1 MPRKLVIFGNGLGRA
16 LNNDHFN
23 LTSAMRSV
31 WISED
36 CLTPAQKDLIATAIE
51 GVEIENGPENEEQ
64 LFGTQ
69 LALLACEL
77 LEKATNDETLGRWL
91 TDDALGYPS
100 ALNKYTYEV
109 ARHFH
114 NHDMELVFH
123 DRWNRFI
130 NSFLAFVFRSKS
142 HVATLNYDTLLY
154 EPFNNSLEIDGAQI
168 QLCNGF
174 NGTLLDGYTHGLGFS
189 AQNLERRF
197 NPEQKAYYMH
207 LHGSP
212 LFVDDDGGT
221 PRKLTRAQLQ
231 NEIGEKKSHIVL
243 THGAMKPVVIS
254 SSKVLEMY
262 WSHLAEAIHEA
273 EEIILFGYSGADRHL
288 NNKIKKHREET
299 PVRVVERTHD
309 NQDGRSAYWSAKLGG
324 NTKVTAFQNILDFEN
339 WD

>member
-1 MPRKLVIFGNGLGRA
+1 MARKLVIFGNGLGRA
-16 LNNDHFN
+16 LDNDHFN
-23 LTSAMRSV
+23 LTAAMRSV
-31 WISED
+31 WASED

-77 LEKATNDETLGRWL
+77 LKEATNDEKLGHWL
-91 TDDALGYPS
+91 TEAAVDYPS

-114 NHDMELVFH
+114 RYEIKPESH
-123 DRWNRFI
+123 DRWNDFI
-130 NSFLAFVFRSKS
+130 NAFVNFVFRSKS

-154 EPFNNSLEIDGAQI
+154 EPFNNIHTIGGVQI
-168 QLCNGF
+168 RLCSGF
-174 NGTLLDGYTHGLGFS
+174 NGTLLDGYTHGHGFS
-189 AQNLERRF
+189 VQNMERLY
-197 NPEQKAYYMH
+197 NPDQKAYYMH

-212 LFVDDDGGT
+212 LFVDDDQGT
-221 PRKLTRAQLQ
+221 PRKLTRAQMQ
-231 NEIGEKKSHIVL
+231 NETGDSKSHIVL

-262 WSHLAEAIHEA
+262 WSHLTEAIHEA

-288 NNKIKKHREET
+288 NNKIKEHRENT
-299 PVRVVERTHD
+299 PVIIVERVHE
-309 NQDGRSAYWSAKLGG
+309 NQDQRDGYWSGKLGG
-324 NTKVTAFQNILDFEN
+324 NTQVNALGNILDFKN